1 METELLK
8 EVERLDLAGLLIA
21 LFPFFDT
28 FQPKYITQDDSDATF
43 LQYSQELIKTFQK
56 EKKLLKRLDEL
67 KEGAHRYMRKLMKHF
82 NDPVRA
88 QNFKY
93 IYARFNHTVDFLEA
107 IVEKRFVFYPSR
119 HGNILYMNHAILI
132 ALFQQIKR
140 IS

>member
-8 EVERLDLAGLLIA
+8 EVERLDLAGLFIA

-28 FQPKYITQDDSDATF
+28 FQSKYDTQDDSDATF
-43 LQYSQELIKTFQK
+43 LQYSQALIKTFQK

-82 NDPVRA
+82 DDPVRA

-93 IYARFNHTVDFLEA
+93 IYARFNYSADFVEA
-107 IVEKRFVFYPSR
+107 IVERRFVFYPSP
-119 HGNILYMNHAILI
+119 HGNITHMNHAILV
-132 ALFQQIKR
+132 ALFQKIKR